1 MSFYTSLTGLNAA
14 AAELSVASNN
24 IANSS
29 TTSFKRSNVSFG
41 DIFASSASSNSATA
55 MGGGV
60 ALIGVNQEFSQG
72 GLELSDN
79 ALDVAITGDGFF
91 PLASGDGSE
100 LYTRNGGFMLND
112 NNQIVNSAGH
122 TLQVHPLDVD
132 GVSNFNQAMVPLEVK
147 RSVDALPTTTL
158 DIDIKLPDGSAII
171 GANNG
176 DIAIDPNDPAT
187 YHQAQT
193 ISLFDDAGEP
203 YTAVIYYQKIADN
216 ANFNGDEIDTWRA
229 AIHVAGDADA
239 ASTFELNF
247 DQNGAAYLGAIGIN
261 NADGSFA
268 AQQIAA
274 SPVDGRSEAITVN
287 FAAATHT
294 KAFEIVDQTQDG
306 VPEGDLVNINVA
318 ENGSVVATYSNGTQ
332 QVSGR
337 INLATFT
344 SAQGLGQKG
353 NTVYTATGESGTL
366 TYGEPGSNGVGTL
379 AGGAKERSNVDIT
392 EELVKLISAQRNFQS
407 NAKAMETSGTL
418 TQTLINM
425 RG

>member
-122 TLQVHPLDVD
+122 TLQVHPLDID
-132 GVSNFNQAMVPLEVK
+132 GVSNFNQAMIPLEVN
-147 RSVDALPTTTL
+147 RSVAALPSTVINL
-158 DIDIKLPDGSAII
+158 DIRLPDASEVI
-171 GANNG
+171 GDGTGN
-176 DIAIDPNDPAT
+176 IAIDPDDPT
-187 YHQAQT
+187 TFNQAQT

-203 YTAVIYYQKIADN
+203 YTAVIYYQKIEND
-216 ANFNGDEIDTWRA
+216 GVICGLGLGVTDQWRT
-229 AIHVAGDADA
+229 AIHVNGDPVA
-239 ASTFELNF
+239 ASTGDYSF
-247 DQNGAAYLGAIGIN
+247 DQDGI
-261 NADGSFA
+261 AVLTA
-268 AQQIAA
+268 EQTIAA
-274 SPVDGRSEAITVN
+274 SPVDGRTQLITLNVT
-287 FAAATHT
+287 AATHT

>member
-1 MSFYTSLTGLNAA
+1 
-14 AAELSVASNN
+14 
-24 IANSS
+24 
-29 TTSFKRSNVSFG
+29 
-41 DIFASSASSNSATA
+41 
-55 MGGGV
+55 
-60 ALIGVNQEFSQG
+60 
-72 GLELSDN
+72 
-79 ALDVAITGDGFF
+79 
-91 PLASGDGSE
+91 
-100 LYTRNGGFMLND
+100 MLND

-122 TLQVHPLDVD
+122 TLQVHPLDID

-147 RSVDALPTTTL
+147 RSVDALPTTIL

-171 GANNG
+171 GVDG
-176 DIAIDPNDPAT
+176 GTAINPDDATT

-216 ANFNGDEIDTWRA
+216 AVNGVDEIDTWRA
-229 AIHVAGDADA
+229 AIHVAGDANA
-239 ASTFELNF
+239 ASIVELNF
-247 DQNGAAYLGAIGIN
+247 DQNGAPYAGVIGIN
-261 NADGSFA
+261 NADGAFA

-274 SPVDGRSEAITVN
+274 SPVDGRTKAITVN

-332 QVSGR
+332 QVAGR

-366 TYGEPGSNGVGTL
+366 AYGEPGSNGIGTL

>member
-41 DIFASSASSNSATA
+41 DIFASSASSNTATA

-122 TLQVHPLDVD
+122 TLQVHPLDID

-147 RSVDALPTTTL
+147 RSVDALPTTIL
-158 DIDIKLPDGSAII
+158 DIDIKLSDGSAII
-171 GANNG
+171 GVDG
-176 DIAIDPNDPAT
+176 GTAINPDDATT

-216 ANFNGDEIDTWRA
+216 AVNGVDEIDTWRA
-229 AIHVAGDADA
+229 AIHVAGDANA
-239 ASTFELNF
+239 ASIVELNF
-247 DQNGAAYLGAIGIN
+247 DQNGAPYAGVIGIN
-261 NADGSFA
+261 NADGAFA

-274 SPVDGRSEAITVN
+274 SPVDGRTKAITVN

-366 TYGEPGSNGVGTL
+366 AYGEPGSNGVGTL

>member
-41 DIFASSASSNSATA
+41 DIFASSASSNTATA

-122 TLQVHPLDVD
+122 TLQVHPLDID

-147 RSVDALPTTTL
+147 RSVDALPTTIL

-171 GANNG
+171 GVDG
-176 DIAIDPNDPAT
+176 GTAINPDDATT

-216 ANFNGDEIDTWRA
+216 AVNGVDEIDTWRA
-229 AIHVAGDADA
+229 AIHVAGDANA
-239 ASTFELNF
+239 ASIVELNF
-247 DQNGAAYLGAIGIN
+247 DQNGAPYAGVIGIN
-261 NADGSFA
+261 NADGAFA

-274 SPVDGRSEAITVN
+274 SPVDGRTKAITVN

-318 ENGSVVATYSNGTQ
+318 ENGTVVATYSNGTQ
-332 QVSGR
+332 QVAGR

-366 TYGEPGSNGVGTL
+366 AYGEPGSNGIGTL

>member
-41 DIFASSASSNSATA
+41 DIFASSASSNTATA

-100 LYTRNGGFMLND
+100 LFTRNGGFMLND

-122 TLQVHPLDVD
+122 TLQVHPLDID
-132 GVSNFNQAMVPLEVK
+132 GASNFNQAMVPLEVK
-147 RSVDALPTTTL
+147 RSVDALPTTIL

-171 GANNG
+171 GVDG
-176 DIAIDPNDPAT
+176 GTAINPDDATT

-216 ANFNGDEIDTWRA
+216 AVNGVDEIDTWRA
-229 AIHVAGDADA
+229 AIHVAGDANA
-239 ASTFELNF
+239 ASIVELNF
-247 DQNGAAYLGAIGIN
+247 DQNGAPYAGVIGIN

-274 SPVDGRSEAITVN
+274 SPVDGRTRAITVN

-366 TYGEPGSNGVGTL
+366 AYGEPGSNGVGTL

>member
-41 DIFASSASSNSATA
+41 DIFASSASSNSSTA

-122 TLQVHPLDVD
+122 TLQVHPLDID
-132 GVSNFNQAMVPLEVK
+132 GVSNFNQAMIPLEVN
-147 RSVDALPTTTL
+147 RNVAALPSTVINL
-158 DIDIKLPDGSAII
+158 DIKLPDASEVI
-171 GANNG
+171 GDGTGN
-176 DIAIDPNDPAT
+176 IAIDPDDPTT
-187 YHQAQT
+187 YNQAQT

-203 YTAVIYYQKIADN
+203 YTAVIYYQKIEN
-216 ANFNGDEIDTWRA
+216 NGVLGGLGLGETDQWRT
-229 AIHVAGDADA
+229 AIHVDGNPVAASAGDY
-239 ASTFELNF
+239 SF
-247 DQNGAAYLGAIGIN
+247 DQ
-261 NADGSFA
+261 DGVA
-268 AQQIAA
+268 VLTANQTIEA
-274 SPVDGRSEAITVN
+274 SPVDGRTQLITLNVT
-287 FAAATHT
+287 AATHT

>member
-41 DIFASSASSNSATA
+41 DIFASSASSNTATA

-122 TLQVHPLDVD
+122 TLQVHPLDID

-147 RSVDALPTTTL
+147 RSVDALPTTIL

-171 GANNG
+171 GVDG
-176 DIAIDPNDPAT
+176 GTAINPDDATT

-216 ANFNGDEIDTWRA
+216 AVNGVDEIDTWRA
-229 AIHVAGDADA
+229 AIHVAGDANA
-239 ASTFELNF
+239 ASIVELNF
-247 DQNGAAYLGAIGIN
+247 DQNGAPYAGVIGIN
-261 NADGSFA
+261 NADGAFA

-274 SPVDGRSEAITVN
+274 SPVDGRTKAITVN

-306 VPEGDLVNINVA
+306 VPEGDLININVA

-366 TYGEPGSNGVGTL
+366 AYGEPGSNGVGTL

>member
-41 DIFASSASSNSATA
+41 DIFASSASSNTATA

-100 LYTRNGGFMLND
+100 LFTRNGGFMLND

-122 TLQVHPLDVD
+122 TLQVHPLDID
-132 GVSNFNQAMVPLEVK
+132 GASNFNQAMVPLEVK
-147 RSVDALPTTTL
+147 RSVDALPTTIL

-171 GANNG
+171 GVDG
-176 DIAIDPNDPAT
+176 GTAINPDDATT

-216 ANFNGDEIDTWRA
+216 AVNGVDEIDTWRA
-229 AIHVAGDADA
+229 AIHVAGDANA
-239 ASTFELNF
+239 ASIVELNF
-247 DQNGAAYLGAIGIN
+247 DQNGAPYAGVIGIN

-274 SPVDGRSEAITVN
+274 SPVDGRSQAITVN

-366 TYGEPGSNGVGTL
+366 AYGEPGSNGVGTL

-392 EELVKLISAQRNFQS
+392 EELVKLISAQRKFQS

>member
-41 DIFASSASSNSATA
+41 DIFASSASSNTATA

-100 LYTRNGGFMLND
+100 LFTRNGGFMLND

-122 TLQVHPLDVD
+122 TLQVHPLDID
-132 GVSNFNQAMVPLEVK
+132 GASNFNQAMVPLEVK
-147 RSVDALPTTTL
+147 RSVDALPTTIL

-171 GANNG
+171 GVDG
-176 DIAIDPNDPAT
+176 GTAINPDDATT

-216 ANFNGDEIDTWRA
+216 AVNGVDEIDTWRA
-229 AIHVAGDADA
+229 AIHVAGDANA
-239 ASTFELNF
+239 ASIVELNF
-247 DQNGAAYLGAIGIN
+247 DQNGAPYAGVIGIN
-261 NADGSFA
+261 NADGAFA
-268 AQQIAA
+268 SQQIAA
-274 SPVDGRSEAITVN
+274 SPVDGRTKAITVN

-366 TYGEPGSNGVGTL
+366 AYGEPGSNGVGTL

-392 EELVKLISAQRNFQS
+392 EELVKLISAQRKFQS

-418 TQTLINM
+418 TQSLINM

>member
-41 DIFASSASSNSATA
+41 DIFASSASSNTATA

-122 TLQVHPLDVD
+122 TLQVHPLDID

-147 RSVDALPTTTL
+147 RSVDALPTTIL

-171 GANNG
+171 GVDG
-176 DIAIDPNDPAT
+176 GTAINPDDATT

-216 ANFNGDEIDTWRA
+216 AVNGVDEIDTWRA
-229 AIHVAGDADA
+229 AIHVAGDANA
-239 ASTFELNF
+239 ASIVELNF
-247 DQNGAAYLGAIGIN
+247 DQNGAPYAGVIGIN

-274 SPVDGRSEAITVN
+274 SPVDGRTRAITVN

-366 TYGEPGSNGVGTL
+366 AYGEPGSNGVGTL

>member
-41 DIFASSASSNSATA
+41 DIFASSASSNTATA

-122 TLQVHPLDVD
+122 TLQVHPLDID

-147 RSVDALPTTTL
+147 RSVDALPTTIL

-171 GANNG
+171 GVDG
-176 DIAIDPNDPAT
+176 GTAINPDDATT

-216 ANFNGDEIDTWRA
+216 AVNGVDEIDTWRA
-229 AIHVAGDADA
+229 AIHVAGDANA
-239 ASTFELNF
+239 ASIVELNF
-247 DQNGAAYLGAIGIN
+247 DQNGAPYAGVIGIN
-261 NADGSFA
+261 NADGAFA

-274 SPVDGRSEAITVN
+274 SPVDGRTKAITVN

-332 QVSGR
+332 QVAGR

-366 TYGEPGSNGVGTL
+366 AYGEPGSNGVGTL
-379 AGGAKERSNVDIT
+379 AGGAKERSNVDII

>member
-41 DIFASSASSNSATA
+41 DIFASSASSNTATA

-122 TLQVHPLDVD
+122 TLQVHPLDID

-147 RSVDALPTTTL
+147 RSVDALPTTIL

-171 GANNG
+171 GVDG
-176 DIAIDPNDPAT
+176 GTAINPDDATT

-216 ANFNGDEIDTWRA
+216 AVNGVDEIDTWRA
-229 AIHVAGDADA
+229 AIHVAGDANA
-239 ASTFELNF
+239 ASIVELNF
-247 DQNGAAYLGAIGIN
+247 DQNGAPYAGVIGIN
-261 NADGSFA
+261 NADGAFA

-274 SPVDGRSEAITVN
+274 SPVDGRTRAITVN

-366 TYGEPGSNGVGTL
+366 AYGEPGSNGVGTL

>member
-41 DIFASSASSNSATA
+41 DIFASSASSNTATA

-122 TLQVHPLDVD
+122 TLQVHPLDID
-132 GVSNFNQAMVPLEVK
+132 GVSNFNQAMIPLEVN
-147 RSVDALPTTTL
+147 RRVAALPSTVINL
-158 DIDIKLPDGSAII
+158 NIKLPDASEVIGDGS
-171 GANNG
+171 GN
-176 DIAIDPNDPAT
+176 IAIDPNDPTT
-187 YHQAQT
+187 YNQAQT

-203 YTAVIYYQKIADN
+203 YTAVIYYQKIENDGVLGGLN
-216 ANFNGDEIDTWRA
+216 LGVTDQWRT
-229 AIHVAGDADA
+229 AIHVNGDPVA
-239 ASTFELNF
+239 ASTGDYSF
-247 DQNGAAYLGAIGIN
+247 DQDGIAVLT
-261 NADGSFA
+261 AD
-268 AQQIAA
+268 QTIAA
-274 SPVDGRSEAITVN
+274 SPVDGRTQLITLNVT
-287 FAAATHT
+287 AATHT

-332 QVSGR
+332 QVAGR

-366 TYGEPGSNGVGTL
+366 AYGEPGSNGVGTL

>member
-41 DIFASSASSNSATA
+41 DIFASSASSNTATA

-122 TLQVHPLDVD
+122 TLQVHPLDID

-147 RSVDALPTTTL
+147 RSVDALPTTIL

-171 GANNG
+171 GVDG
-176 DIAIDPNDPAT
+176 GTAINPDDATT

-216 ANFNGDEIDTWRA
+216 AVNGVDEIDTWRA
-229 AIHVAGDADA
+229 AIHVAGDANA
-239 ASTFELNF
+239 ASIVELNF
-247 DQNGAAYLGAIGIN
+247 DQNGAPYAGVIGIN
-261 NADGSFA
+261 NADGAFA

-274 SPVDGRSEAITVN
+274 SPVDGRTKAITVN

-332 QVSGR
+332 QVAGR

-366 TYGEPGSNGVGTL
+366 AYGEPGSNGVGTL

>member
-14 AAELSVASNN
+14 AAELAVASNN

-29 TTSFKRSNVSFG
+29 TTSFKRSDVSFG
-41 DIFASSASSNSATA
+41 DIFASSASSNTATA

-91 PLASGDGSE
+91 PLESGDGSA

-112 NNQIVNSAGH
+112 DNQIVNSAGH
-122 TLQVHPLDVD
+122 TLQVHPLDAD
-132 GVSNFNQAMVPLEVK
+132 GVSNFNQAMIPLQVT
-147 RSVDALPTTTL
+147 RSVAALPTTVIDL
-158 DIDIKLPDGSAII
+158 DIKLPDASAVI
-171 GANNG
+171 GDGTGN
-176 DIAIDPNDPAT
+176 IAIDPNDPAT
-187 YHQAQT
+187 YNQAQT

-203 YTAVIYYQKIADN
+203 YTAVIYYQKIEDDGILGAG
-216 ANFNGDEIDTWRA
+216 AVVTDTWRT
-229 AIHVAGDADA
+229 AIHVDGNPVA
-239 ASTFELNF
+239 ASTVNYEF
-247 DQNGAAYLGAIGIN
+247 DQNGAATNIP
-261 NADGSFA
+261 
-268 AQQIAA
+268 AQALAA
-274 SPVDGRSEAITVN
+274 SPVDGRTQAITLNV
-287 FAAATHT
+287 AASTHT
-294 KAFEIVDQTQDG
+294 KTFEIISQTQDG
-306 VPEGDLVNINVA
+306 LPQGDLVNINVA

-344 SAQGLGQKG
+344 SAQGLSQKG
-353 NTVYTATGESGTL
+353 NTLYSATGESGTL
-366 TYGEPGSNGVGTL
+366 TFGEPGSNSIGTL
-379 AGGAKERSNVDIT
+379 AGGAKERSNVDVT

>member
-41 DIFASSASSNSATA
+41 DIFASSASSNTATA

-122 TLQVHPLDVD
+122 TLQVHPLDID
-132 GVSNFNQAMVPLEVK
+132 GVSNFNQAMIPLEVN
-147 RSVDALPTTTL
+147 RSVAALPSTVINL
-158 DIDIKLPDGSAII
+158 NIKLPDASEVIGDGS
-171 GANNG
+171 GN
-176 DIAIDPNDPAT
+176 IAIDPNDPTT
-187 YHQAQT
+187 YNQAQT

-203 YTAVIYYQKIADN
+203 YTAVIYYQKIENDGVLGGLN
-216 ANFNGDEIDTWRA
+216 LGVTDQWRT
-229 AIHVAGDADA
+229 AIHVNGDPVA
-239 ASTFELNF
+239 ASTGDYSF
-247 DQNGAAYLGAIGIN
+247 DQDGIAVLT
-261 NADGSFA
+261 AD
-268 AQQIAA
+268 QTIAA
-274 SPVDGRSEAITVN
+274 SPVDGRTQLITLNVT
-287 FAAATHT
+287 AATHT

-332 QVSGR
+332 QVAGR

-366 TYGEPGSNGVGTL
+366 AYGEPGSNGVGTL

>member
-41 DIFASSASSNSATA
+41 DIFASSASSNTATA

-100 LYTRNGGFMLND
+100 LFTRNGGFMLND

-122 TLQVHPLDVD
+122 TLQVHPLDID
-132 GVSNFNQAMVPLEVK
+132 GASNFNQAMVPLEVK
-147 RSVDALPTTTL
+147 RSVDALPTTIL
-158 DIDIKLPDGSAII
+158 DVDIKLPDGSAII
-171 GANNG
+171 GVDGAT
-176 DIAIDPNDPAT
+176 AIDPNDATT

-216 ANFNGDEIDTWRA
+216 AINGGDEIDTWRA
-229 AIHVAGDADA
+229 AIHVAGEAEA
-239 ASTFELNF
+239 ASTVELNF
-247 DQNGAAYLGAIGIN
+247 DQNGAPYAGVIGIN

-274 SPVDGRSEAITVN
+274 SPVDGRTKAITVN

-332 QVSGR
+332 QVAGR

-366 TYGEPGSNGVGTL
+366 AYGEPGSNGIGTL

>member
-41 DIFASSASSNSATA
+41 DIFASSASSNTATA

-112 NNQIVNSAGH
+112 NNQIVNSAGQ
-122 TLQVHPLDVD
+122 TLQVHPLDID
-132 GVSNFNQAMVPLEVK
+132 GVSNFNQAMIPLEVN
-147 RSVDALPTTTL
+147 RSVAALPSTVINL
-158 DIDIKLPDGSAII
+158 NIKLPDASEVIGDGS
-171 GANNG
+171 GN
-176 DIAIDPNDPAT
+176 IAIDPDDPTT
-187 YHQAQT
+187 YNQAQT

-203 YTAVIYYQKIADN
+203 YTAVIYYQKIEN
-216 ANFNGDEIDTWRA
+216 NGVIGGLGLGETDQWRT
-229 AIHVAGDADA
+229 AIHVDGNPVA
-239 ASTFELNF
+239 ASTGDYSFNQDGVAVL
-247 DQNGAAYLGAIGIN
+247 AAN
-261 NADGSFA
+261 
-268 AQQIAA
+268 QTIAA
-274 SPVDGRSEAITVN
+274 SPVDGRTQLITLNVT
-287 FAAATHT
+287 AATHT

-366 TYGEPGSNGVGTL
+366 AYGEPGSNGVGTL

>member
-24 IANSS
+24 ITNSS

-41 DIFASSASSNSATA
+41 DIFASSASSNTATA

-122 TLQVHPLDVD
+122 TLQVHPLDID

-147 RSVDALPTTTL
+147 RSVDALPTTIL

-171 GANNG
+171 GVDG
-176 DIAIDPNDPAT
+176 GTAINPDDATT

-216 ANFNGDEIDTWRA
+216 AVNGVDEIDTWRA
-229 AIHVAGDADA
+229 AIHVAGDANA
-239 ASTFELNF
+239 ASIVELNF
-247 DQNGAAYLGAIGIN
+247 DQNGAPYAGVIGIN
-261 NADGSFA
+261 NADGAFA

-274 SPVDGRSEAITVN
+274 SPVDGRTKAITVN

-366 TYGEPGSNGVGTL
+366 AYGEPGSNGVGTL

>member
-41 DIFASSASSNSATA
+41 DIFASSASSNTATA

-122 TLQVHPLDVD
+122 TLQVHPLDID

-147 RSVDALPTTTL
+147 RSVDALPTTIL

-171 GANNG
+171 GVDG
-176 DIAIDPNDPAT
+176 GTAINPDDATT

-216 ANFNGDEIDTWRA
+216 AVNGVDEIDTWRA
-229 AIHVAGDADA
+229 AIHVAGDANA
-239 ASTFELNF
+239 ASIVELNF
-247 DQNGAAYLGAIGIN
+247 DQNGAPYAGVIGIN
-261 NADGSFA
+261 NADGAFA

-274 SPVDGRSEAITVN
+274 SPVDGRTKAITVN

-332 QVSGR
+332 QVAGR

-366 TYGEPGSNGVGTL
+366 AYGEPGSNGIGTL

>member
-41 DIFASSASSNSATA
+41 DIFASSASSNTATA

-100 LYTRNGGFMLND
+100 LFTRNGGFMLND

-122 TLQVHPLDVD
+122 TLQVHPLDID
-132 GVSNFNQAMVPLEVK
+132 GASNFNQAMVPLEVK
-147 RSVDALPTTTL
+147 RSVDALPTTIL

-171 GANNG
+171 GVDG
-176 DIAIDPNDPAT
+176 GTAINPDDATT

-216 ANFNGDEIDTWRA
+216 AVNGVDEIDTWRA
-229 AIHVAGDADA
+229 AIHVAGDANA
-239 ASTFELNF
+239 ASIVELNF
-247 DQNGAAYLGAIGIN
+247 DQNGAPYAGVIGIN
-261 NADGSFA
+261 NADGAFA

-274 SPVDGRSEAITVN
+274 SPVDGRTKAITVN

-332 QVSGR
+332 QVAGR

-366 TYGEPGSNGVGTL
+366 AYGEPGSNGIGTL

>member
-41 DIFASSASSNSATA
+41 DIFASSASSNTATA

-122 TLQVHPLDVD
+122 TLQVHPLDID

-147 RSVDALPTTTL
+147 RSVDALPTTIL

-171 GANNG
+171 GVDG
-176 DIAIDPNDPAT
+176 GTAINPDDATT

-203 YTAVIYYQKIADN
+203 YTAVIYYQKITDN

-229 AIHVAGDADA
+229 AIHVAGDANA
-239 ASTFELNF
+239 ASIVELNF
-247 DQNGAAYLGAIGIN
+247 DQNGAPYAGVIGIN
-261 NADGSFA
+261 NADGAFA

-274 SPVDGRSEAITVN
+274 SPVDGRTKAITVN

-332 QVSGR
+332 QVAGR

-366 TYGEPGSNGVGTL
+366 AYGEPGSNGIGTL

>member
-41 DIFASSASSNSATA
+41 DIFASSASSNTATA

-122 TLQVHPLDVD
+122 TLQVHPLDID

-171 GANNG
+171 GVDG
-176 DIAIDPNDPAT
+176 GTAINPDDATT

-216 ANFNGDEIDTWRA
+216 AVNGVDEIDTWRA

-247 DQNGAAYLGAIGIN
+247 DQNGAPYAGVIGIN

-274 SPVDGRSEAITVN
+274 SPVDGRSQAITVN

-366 TYGEPGSNGVGTL
+366 AYGEPGSNGVGTL

>member
-41 DIFASSASSNSATA
+41 DIFASSASSNTATA

-122 TLQVHPLDVD
+122 TLQVHPLDID

-147 RSVDALPTTTL
+147 RSVDALPTTIL

-171 GANNG
+171 GVDG
-176 DIAIDPNDPAT
+176 GTAINPDDATT

-216 ANFNGDEIDTWRA
+216 AVNGVDEIDTWRA
-229 AIHVAGDADA
+229 AIHVAGDANA
-239 ASTFELNF
+239 ASIVELNF
-247 DQNGAAYLGAIGIN
+247 DQNGAPYAGVIGIN
-261 NADGSFA
+261 NADGAFA

-274 SPVDGRSEAITVN
+274 SPVDGRTKAITVN

-366 TYGEPGSNGVGTL
+366 AYGEPGSNGVGTL

>member
-41 DIFASSASSNSATA
+41 DIFASSASSNTATA

-122 TLQVHPLDVD
+122 TLQVHPLDID

-147 RSVDALPTTTL
+147 RSVDALPTTIL

-171 GANNG
+171 GVDG
-176 DIAIDPNDPAT
+176 GTAINPDDATT

-216 ANFNGDEIDTWRA
+216 AVNGVDEIDTWRA
-229 AIHVAGDADA
+229 AIYVAGDANA
-239 ASTFELNF
+239 ASIVELNF
-247 DQNGAAYLGAIGIN
+247 DQNGAPYAGVIGIN

-274 SPVDGRSEAITVN
+274 SPVDGRSQAITVN

-332 QVSGR
+332 QVAGR

-366 TYGEPGSNGVGTL
+366 AYGEPGSNGIGTL
-379 AGGAKERSNVDIT
+379 AGGAKERSNVDST

>member
-41 DIFASSASSNSATA
+41 DIFASSASSNTATA

-122 TLQVHPLDVD
+122 TLQVHPLDID

-147 RSVDALPTTTL
+147 RSVDALPTTIL

-171 GANNG
+171 GA
-176 DIAIDPNDPAT
+176 D
-187 YHQAQT
+187 
-193 ISLFDDAGEP
+193 
-203 YTAVIYYQKIADN
+203 
-216 ANFNGDEIDTWRA
+216 
-229 AIHVAGDADA
+229 
-239 ASTFELNF
+239 
-247 DQNGAAYLGAIGIN
+247 
-261 NADGSFA
+261 
-268 AQQIAA
+268 
-274 SPVDGRSEAITVN
+274 
-287 FAAATHT
+287 
-294 KAFEIVDQTQDG
+294 
-306 VPEGDLVNINVA
+306 
-318 ENGSVVATYSNGTQ
+318 
-332 QVSGR
+332 
-337 INLATFT
+337 
-344 SAQGLGQKG
+344 
-353 NTVYTATGESGTL
+353 
-366 TYGEPGSNGVGTL
+366 
-379 AGGAKERSNVDIT
+379 KE
-392 EELVKLISAQRNFQS
+392 
-407 NAKAMETSGTL
+407 M
-418 TQTLINM
+418 
-425 RG
+425 

>member
-41 DIFASSASSNSATA
+41 DIFASSASSNTATA

-122 TLQVHPLDVD
+122 TLQVHPLDID
-132 GVSNFNQAMVPLEVK
+132 GVSNFNQAMIPLEVN
-147 RSVDALPTTTL
+147 RSVAALPSTVINL
-158 DIDIKLPDGSAII
+158 NIKLPDASEVIGDGS
-171 GANNG
+171 GN
-176 DIAIDPNDPAT
+176 IAIDPDDPTT
-187 YHQAQT
+187 YNQAQT

-203 YTAVIYYQKIADN
+203 YTAVIYYQKIEN
-216 ANFNGDEIDTWRA
+216 NGVIGGLGLGETDQWRT
-229 AIHVAGDADA
+229 AIHVDGNPVA
-239 ASTFELNF
+239 ASTGDYSFNQDGVAVL
-247 DQNGAAYLGAIGIN
+247 AAN
-261 NADGSFA
+261 
-268 AQQIAA
+268 QTIAA
-274 SPVDGRSEAITVN
+274 SPVDGRTQLITLNVT
-287 FAAATHT
+287 AATHT

-366 TYGEPGSNGVGTL
+366 AYGEPGSNGVGTL
-379 AGGAKERSNVDIT
+379 AGGATERSNVDIT

>member
-41 DIFASSASSNSATA
+41 DIFASSASSNTATA

-100 LYTRNGGFMLND
+100 LFTRNGGFMLND

-122 TLQVHPLDVD
+122 TLQVHPLDID
-132 GVSNFNQAMVPLEVK
+132 GASNFNQAMVPLEVK
-147 RSVDALPTTTL
+147 RSVDALPTTIL

-171 GANNG
+171 GVDG
-176 DIAIDPNDPAT
+176 GTAINPDDATT

-216 ANFNGDEIDTWRA
+216 AVNGVDEIDTWRA
-229 AIHVAGDADA
+229 AIHVAGDANA
-239 ASTFELNF
+239 ASIVELNF
-247 DQNGAAYLGAIGIN
+247 DQNGAPYAGVIGIN

-274 SPVDGRSEAITVN
+274 SPVDGRSQAITVN

-332 QVSGR
+332 QVAGR

-366 TYGEPGSNGVGTL
+366 AYGEPGSNGVGTL

>member
-41 DIFASSASSNSATA
+41 DIFASSASSNTATA

-100 LYTRNGGFMLND
+100 LFTRNGGFMLND

-122 TLQVHPLDVD
+122 TLQVHPLDID
-132 GVSNFNQAMVPLEVK
+132 GASNFNQAMVPLEVK
-147 RSVDALPTTTL
+147 RSVDALPTTIL

-171 GANNG
+171 GVDG
-176 DIAIDPNDPAT
+176 GTAINPDDATT

-216 ANFNGDEIDTWRA
+216 AVNGVDEIDTWRA
-229 AIHVAGDADA
+229 AIHVAGDANA
-239 ASTFELNF
+239 ASIVELNF
-247 DQNGAAYLGAIGIN
+247 DQNGAPYAGVIGIN

-274 SPVDGRSEAITVN
+274 SPVDGRSQAITVN

-366 TYGEPGSNGVGTL
+366 AYGEPGSNGVGTL